1 MNLGINNPL
10 GEPPVDWT
18 PIALIAFALLIVAEL
33 LVFRTITHNTD
44 SRILNGIINGLSW
57 VFAAALFLSGLVW
70 IAFS

>member
-10 GEPPVDWT
+10 GELPVDWT

-33 LVFRTITHNTD
+33 VVFRTITHNTD

>member
-1 MNLGINNPL
+1 M
-10 GEPPVDWT
+10 DWT